1 MVITRGSALTLIAAL
16 IVTGCSGTPA
26 TPDLARSASATAASG
41 SSTSAPQPAPDSS
54 PPPTPAPPPTQAV
67 LDRFPPG
74 IYFLTPRLDRPSG
87 YLTLLGGELPVRIE
101 APVVGYDLRADGV
114 AFPPFD
120 TARSNAVTFVSVGG
134 NTRSVELRPPAGC
147 LGHLS
152 RSPDGTKAAVMGT
165 VGGCP
170 PGRPPTNLDIFIAD
184 LTTGA
189 TEAVVSGPYNEE
201 FPEWSPRGDRIAYFV
216 GDPTLAQTRG
226 NNLVLFDP
234 LARVP
239 AGGAFEPGV
248 DQTAFSKDGRLI
260 LSGHSLSVYDVA
272 TGARVADLKAA
283 ALRGLAA
290 ASYELDTRFPGQ
302 GGQGTFP
309 LDGDFSPDGRTI
321 VFDGAVRKGAAYGML
336 LCSIDMDGS
345 NFRVLAGPFPVEP
358 RFTNNLNWSSL
369 NPTWLGP

>member
-1 MVITRGSALTLIAAL
+1 MDPRCAVTLIVAL
-16 IVTGCSGTPA
+16 IITGCGGATASPAPA
-26 TPDLARSASATAASG
+26 TTAPAPTAIASATAASG
-41 SSTSAPQPAPDSS
+41 AAPGATQP
-54 PPPTPAPPPTQAV
+54 PARPA
-67 LDRFPPG
+67 LDRFPAG
-74 IYFLTPRLDRPSG
+74 IYFLTPNLDRPSG

-101 APVVGYDLRADGV
+101 APVVGYDLRGDGV

-120 TARSNAVTFVSVGG
+120 TGRSNAVTVVSVGG
-134 NTRSVELRPPAGC
+134 STRSVELRPPAAC

-152 RSPDGTKAAVMGT
+152 RSPDGTQAVIMGAI
-165 VGGCP
+165 GGCP

-189 TEAVVSGPYNEE
+189 TEALASGPYNEE

-226 NNLVLFDP
+226 NNLILFDP
-234 LARVP
+234 AARAP
-239 AGGAFEPGV
+239 AGGTFEPGV
-248 DQTAFSKDGRLI
+248 VQTAFSKDGRLI

-272 TGARVADLKAA
+272 TGAKIADLKAA

-290 ASYELDTRFPGQ
+290 AGYELDTRFPGQ

-309 LDGDFSPDGRTI
+309 LDGDFSPDGKTI
-321 VFDGAVRKGAAYGML
+321 VFDGAVRQGAVYGML
-336 LCSIDMDGS
+336 LCSIDLDGS

-369 NPTWLGP
+369 NPTWLGR